1 MDMKTIGMVMVAV
14 VLVFTVYMEV
24 KKRTTIG
31 KLETYLAKG
40 DFESYIKLVDRPLT
54 SILYPKYNV
63 LFLRLNA
70 TMALSDAEQ
79 TERTIEQMAKLK
91 MNDEQRLALAVKAF
105 SFYVDVED
113 KRKAKEALKYIE
125 KHGGKEAARVN
136 RRTYDIF
143 LKNRAP
149 IFPRW
154 SMRLR
159 RRLRPT
165 RSCFASCSPCNMRT
179 RAITRGRLHTVSES
193 SASWMRRLARTRPRS
208 NSACATARGAQGLSF
223 ACASAAPKSP

>member
-1 MDMKTIGMVMVAV
+1 MDMKTIGMVMVAA

-24 KKRTTIG
+24 KKQTTIG

-40 DFESYIKLVDRPLT
+40 DFESYLKLVDRPLT

-70 TMALSDAEQ
+70 TMALSDAKQ
-79 TERTIEQMAKLK
+79 TEQTIEQMAKLK

-105 SFYVDVED
+105 NFYVDVED

-143 LKNRAP
+143 LKK
-149 IFPRW
+149 
-154 SMRLR
+154 
-159 RRLRPT
+159 
-165 RSCFASCSPCNMRT
+165 
-179 RAITRGRLHTVSES
+179 S
-193 SASWMRRLARTRPRS
+193 SAYIPEMEHALEKATPSDEVMLCQLLAVQYENKGDHEKAAAYRERVERVMD
-208 NSACATARGAQGLSF
+208 ATLGKNAGA
-223 ACASAAPKSP
+223 PE

>member
-1 MDMKTIGMVMVAV
+1 MDMKTVGMVMVAAAF
-14 VLVFTVYMEV
+14 VFTVYIEV

-40 DFESYIKLVDRPLT
+40 DFESYLKLVDRPLT

-79 TERTIEQMAKLK
+79 TERTIEQMDKLK
-91 MNDEQRLALAVKAF
+91 MSDEQRLALAVKALN
-105 SFYVDVED
+105 FYVDVED

-125 KHGGKEAARVN
+125 KHGGKEAAGVN

-143 LKNRAP
+143 LKK
-149 IFPRW
+149 
-154 SMRLR
+154 
-159 RRLRPT
+159 
-165 RSCFASCSPCNMRT
+165 
-179 RAITRGRLHTVSES
+179 S
-193 SASWMRRLARTRPRS
+193 SAYISEMEHALEKATPSDEVMLCQLLAVQYENKGDHEKAAAYRERVERVMD
-208 NSACATARGAQGLSF
+208 ATLGKNAGA
-223 ACASAAPKSP
+223 PE

>member
-1 MDMKTIGMVMVAV
+1 MVAV

-143 LKNRAP
+143 LKK
-149 IFPRW
+149 
-154 SMRLR
+154 
-159 RRLRPT
+159 
-165 RSCFASCSPCNMRT
+165 
-179 RAITRGRLHTVSES
+179 S
-193 SASWMRRLARTRPRS
+193 SAYISEMEHALEKATPSDEVMLCQLLAVQYENKGDHEKAAAYRERVERVMD
-208 NSACATARGAQGLSF
+208 ATLGKNAGA
-223 ACASAAPKSP
+223 PE

>member
-14 VLVFTVYMEV
+14 VLVFTVYVEV

-143 LKNRAP
+143 LKK
-149 IFPRW
+149 
-154 SMRLR
+154 
-159 RRLRPT
+159 
-165 RSCFASCSPCNMRT
+165 
-179 RAITRGRLHTVSES
+179 S
-193 SASWMRRLARTRPRS
+193 SAYISEMEHALEK
-208 NSACATARGAQGLSF
+208 
-223 ACASAAPKSP
+223 AAPSDEVMLCQLLAVQYENKGDHKKAAAYRERVERVMDATLGKNAAALE

>member
-1 MDMKTIGMVMVAV
+1 MDMKTIGVVMVAV

-105 SFYVDVED
+105 NFYVDVED
-113 KRKAKEALKYIE
+113 KRKAREALKYIE
-125 KHGGKEAARVN
+125 KHGGKEAARLN

-143 LKNRAP
+143 LKK
-149 IFPRW
+149 
-154 SMRLR
+154 
-159 RRLRPT
+159 
-165 RSCFASCSPCNMRT
+165 
-179 RAITRGRLHTVSES
+179 S
-193 SASWMRRLARTRPRS
+193 SAYISEMEHALEKATPSDEVMLCQLLAVQYENKGDHERAAAYRERVERVMD
-208 NSACATARGAQGLSF
+208 ATLGKN
-223 ACASAAPKSP
+223 AAALE

>member
-1 MDMKTIGMVMVAV
+1 MDMKTIGMVMVAAA
-14 VLVFTVYMEV
+14 LVFTVYIEV

-40 DFESYIKLVDRPLT
+40 DFESYLKLVDRPLT
-54 SILYPKYNV
+54 SVLYPKYNV

-91 MNDEQRLALAVKAF
+91 MSDEQRLALVVKAF
-105 SFYVDVED
+105 NFYVDVED

-143 LKNRAP
+143 LKK
-149 IFPRW
+149 
-154 SMRLR
+154 
-159 RRLRPT
+159 
-165 RSCFASCSPCNMRT
+165 
-179 RAITRGRLHTVSES
+179 S
-193 SASWMRRLARTRPRS
+193 SAYIPEMEHALEKATPSDEVMLCQLLAVQYENKGDHEKAAAYRERVEHVMD
-208 NSACATARGAQGLSF
+208 ATLGRNAGA
-223 ACASAAPKSP
+223 PE

>member
-1 MDMKTIGMVMVAV
+1 MKTVGMVMVAAA
-14 VLVFTVYMEV
+14 LVFTVYIEV

-40 DFESYIKLVDRPLT
+40 DFESYLKLVDRPLT

-91 MNDEQRLALAVKAF
+91 MSDEQRLALAVKAF
-105 SFYVDVED
+105 NFYVDVED

-125 KHGGKEAARVN
+125 KHGGKEAAGVN

-143 LKNRAP
+143 LKK
-149 IFPRW
+149 
-154 SMRLR
+154 
-159 RRLRPT
+159 
-165 RSCFASCSPCNMRT
+165 
-179 RAITRGRLHTVSES
+179 S
-193 SASWMRRLARTRPRS
+193 SAYISEMEHALEKATPSDEVMLCQLLAVQYENKGDHEKAAAYRERVERVMD
-208 NSACATARGAQGLSF
+208 ATLGKNAGA
-223 ACASAAPKSP
+223 PE

>member
-143 LKNRAP
+143 LKK
-149 IFPRW
+149 
-154 SMRLR
+154 
-159 RRLRPT
+159 
-165 RSCFASCSPCNMRT
+165 
-179 RAITRGRLHTVSES
+179 S
-193 SASWMRRLARTRPRS
+193 SAYISEMEHALEKATPSDEVMLCQLLAVQYENKGDHEKAAAYHERAERVMDARLGK
-208 NSACATARGAQGLSF
+208 N
-223 ACASAAPKSP
+223 AAALE

>member
-1 MDMKTIGMVMVAV
+1 MDMKTVGMVMVAAAF
-14 VLVFTVYMEV
+14 VFTVYIEI

-40 DFESYIKLVDRPLT
+40 DFESYLKLVDRPLT

-91 MNDEQRLALAVKAF
+91 MSDEQRLALAVKAF
-105 SFYVDVED
+105 NFYVDIED

-125 KHGGKEAARVN
+125 KHGGKEAAGVN

-143 LKNRAP
+143 LKK
-149 IFPRW
+149 
-154 SMRLR
+154 
-159 RRLRPT
+159 
-165 RSCFASCSPCNMRT
+165 
-179 RAITRGRLHTVSES
+179 S
-193 SASWMRRLARTRPRS
+193 SAYISEMEHALEKATPSDEVMLCQLLAVQYENKGDHEKAAAYRERVERVMD
-208 NSACATARGAQGLSF
+208 ATLGKNAGA
-223 ACASAAPKSP
+223 PE

>member
-113 KRKAKEALKYIE
+113 KRKAKKALKYIE

-143 LKNRAP
+143 LKK
-149 IFPRW
+149 
-154 SMRLR
+154 
-159 RRLRPT
+159 
-165 RSCFASCSPCNMRT
+165 
-179 RAITRGRLHTVSES
+179 S
-193 SASWMRRLARTRPRS
+193 SAYISEMEHALEK
-208 NSACATARGAQGLSF
+208 
-223 ACASAAPKSP
+223 AAPSDEVMLCQLLAVQYENKGDHKKAAAYRERVERVMDATLGKNAAALE

>member
-1 MDMKTIGMVMVAV
+1 MDMKTVGMVMVAAAF
-14 VLVFTVYMEV
+14 VFTVYIEV

-40 DFESYIKLVDRPLT
+40 DFESYLKLVDRPLT

-79 TERTIEQMAKLK
+79 TERTVEQMAKLK
-91 MNDEQRLALAVKAF
+91 MSDEQRLALAVKAF
-105 SFYVDVED
+105 NFYVDVED

-125 KHGGKEAARVN
+125 KHGGKEAAGVN

-143 LKNRAP
+143 LKK
-149 IFPRW
+149 
-154 SMRLR
+154 
-159 RRLRPT
+159 
-165 RSCFASCSPCNMRT
+165 
-179 RAITRGRLHTVSES
+179 S
-193 SASWMRRLARTRPRS
+193 SAYISEMEHALEKATPSDEVMLCQLLAVQYENKGDHEKAAAYRERVERVMD
-208 NSACATARGAQGLSF
+208 ATLGKNAGA
-223 ACASAAPKSP
+223 PE

>member
-40 DFESYIKLVDRPLT
+40 DFESYLKLVDRPLT

-79 TERTIEQMAKLK
+79 TERTIEQMARLK

-143 LKNRAP
+143 LKK
-149 IFPRW
+149 
-154 SMRLR
+154 
-159 RRLRPT
+159 
-165 RSCFASCSPCNMRT
+165 
-179 RAITRGRLHTVSES
+179 S
-193 SASWMRRLARTRPRS
+193 SAYISEMEHALEKATPSDEVMLCQLLAVQYENKGDHERAAAYRERVERVMD
-208 NSACATARGAQGLSF
+208 ATLGKN
-223 ACASAAPKSP
+223 AAALE

>member
-143 LKNRAP
+143 LKK
-149 IFPRW
+149 
-154 SMRLR
+154 
-159 RRLRPT
+159 
-165 RSCFASCSPCNMRT
+165 
-179 RAITRGRLHTVSES
+179 S
-193 SASWMRRLARTRPRS
+193 SAYISEMEHALEK
-208 NSACATARGAQGLSF
+208 
-223 ACASAAPKSP
+223 AAPSDEVMLCQLLAVQYENKGDHKKAAAYRERVERVMDAMLGKNAAALE

>member
-143 LKNRAP
+143 LKK
-149 IFPRW
+149 
-154 SMRLR
+154 
-159 RRLRPT
+159 
-165 RSCFASCSPCNMRT
+165 
-179 RAITRGRLHTVSES
+179 S
-193 SASWMRRLARTRPRS
+193 SAYISEMEHALEKATPSDEVMLCQLLAVQYENKGDHERAAAYRERVERVMD
-208 NSACATARGAQGLSF
+208 ATLGKNAGA
-223 ACASAAPKSP
+223 PE

>member
-143 LKNRAP
+143 LKK
-149 IFPRW
+149 
-154 SMRLR
+154 
-159 RRLRPT
+159 
-165 RSCFASCSPCNMRT
+165 
-179 RAITRGRLHTVSES
+179 S
-193 SASWMRRLARTRPRS
+193 SAYISEMEHALEKATPSDEVMLCQLLAVQYENKGDHEKAAAYRERVERVMD
-208 NSACATARGAQGLSF
+208 ATLGKN
-223 ACASAAPKSP
+223 AAALE

>member
-1 MDMKTIGMVMVAV
+1 MDMKTIGMVMVAA

-40 DFESYIKLVDRPLT
+40 DFESYLKLVDRPLT

-79 TERTIEQMAKLK
+79 TEQTIEQMAKLK

-105 SFYVDVED
+105 NFYVDVED

-143 LKNRAP
+143 LKK
-149 IFPRW
+149 
-154 SMRLR
+154 
-159 RRLRPT
+159 
-165 RSCFASCSPCNMRT
+165 
-179 RAITRGRLHTVSES
+179 S
-193 SASWMRRLARTRPRS
+193 SAYIPEMEHALEKATPSDEVMLCQLLAVQYENKGDHEKAAAYRERVERFMD
-208 NSACATARGAQGLSF
+208 ATLGKNAGA
-223 ACASAAPKSP
+223 PE